1 MQLNLITRSEIIKEQ
16 KEPTLN
22 ESKDLIDMEHAYLI
36 ETQRYWSDS
45 AEWQANTCLCHLSYR
60 SLR

>member
-36 ETQRYWSDS
+36 ETQRY
-45 AEWQANTCLCHLSYR
+45 
-60 SLR
+60 